1 MKEKTGKQMLPVP
14 ENERERIEALKSYEI
29 LDTLPEEEYDALT
42 NLAAYICQVPVT
54 LITLIDEHRQWFKSK
69 VGIALQETSRSISFC
84 QYAIMGDDILE
95 VPDLKKD
102 VRFENNPFVAGE
114 PHIRFYAGTPLIMP
128 DGFKLGTL
136 CVIDTVPKKLTEEQ
150 RSALRTLAR
159 EAVLHIVLRQ
169 QNRMLEKE
177 KEKVLH
183 SLLVKEQF
191 MANMS
196 HEIRT
201 PMNGIIGLTNLLLDT
216 PLNSEQQE
224 FLQFIKRCA
233 DNLLVIVN
241 DILDLSKIDAGKITF
256 EAIDFNIYTLINSI
270 IRLFKVRAEEK
281 GLLLES
287 NISKSIP
294 EVLVGDPVRLNQ
306 IVTNLIGNAIK
317 FTEEGY
323 VRLSVEQQ
331 SQTADTVM
339 LLFTVQDTGIGIPA
353 DKMSMIFES
362 FTQANSDTTRKYG
375 GTGLGLAITK
385 KLVEHQGGS
394 IWVMSRIHEGSSFQF
409 KLTFKKPDPSYP
421 AEITSKTTEKTTSLR
436 KIRVLIV
443 EDNEVNQ
450 LITDKIMKDRGFEAE
465 IAEDGKAA
473 ILKLQENHYDIILM
487 DIQMPQMD
495 GYEAIQYIRQNMGI
509 KSAIPIIALTAHA
522 TTEEVEKCYFAGAND
537 YISKPFKPDELISK
551 IKYLLL
557 SA

>member
-1 MKEKTGKQMLPVP
+1 MLPVP

-409 KLTFKKPDPSYP
+409 KLTFKKPDPSSS
-421 AEITSKTTEKTTSLR
+421 AEIISKTTEKTTSLR

-551 IKYLLL
+551 MKYLLL